1 MITFMRNNLFKN
13 IQEIITPM
21 EAGNSITVIGWVM
34 ISKKEKKKEKRF
46 NTYYTISSWLKAL

>member
-1 MITFMRNNLFKN
+1 MRNNLFKN

-21 EAGNSITVIGWVM
+21 AAGNSITVIGWVM
-34 ISKKEKKKEKRF
+34 ISKKEKKKKEKRF

>member
-1 MITFMRNNLFKN
+1 MRNNLFKN

-34 ISKKEKKKEKRF
+34 ISKKEKKKKKKDLIHIIQF
-46 NTYYTISSWLKAL
+46 LVG

>member
-1 MITFMRNNLFKN
+1 MRNNLFKN